1 MRHLCIRSVVN
12 SKNAIIVLLAF
23 YRMYLTFFNDPYM
36 SKFLNVL
43 KHSVKM
49 SVRFQ
54 ERAEHTTLFINTVVE
69 ITP

>member
-12 SKNAIIVLLAF
+12 SKNAIIVLSAF

-43 KHSVKM
+43 KTFCQNVSAISRKG
-49 SVRFQ
+49 
-54 ERAEHTTLFINTVVE
+54 RAHNTVY
-69 ITP
+69 

>member
-23 YRMYLTFFNDPYM
+23 YLTFFNDPYM

-43 KHSVKM
+43 KTFCQNVSAISRKG
-49 SVRFQ
+49 
-54 ERAEHTTLFINTVVE
+54 RAHNTVY
-69 ITP
+69 

>member
-43 KHSVKM
+43 KTFCQNVSAISRKG
-49 SVRFQ
+49 
-54 ERAEHTTLFINTVVE
+54 RAHNTVY
-69 ITP
+69 